1 VLVLFPGLAFGVI
14 SLSLSWHYNK
24 MPFQSLLTK
33 CTDYELESS
42 LSFVRSVGPHTPA
55 PFHPPTPRTP
65 TPQGRAPPS
74 FGNFSTGISKHN
86 NAGEQKQKQDQSED
100 QEAGKPQSLKKNT

>member
-1 VLVLFPGLAFGVI
+1 MHWLRAGELPFI
-14 SLSLSWHYNK
+14 RSLSRPPLFTH
-24 MPFQSLLTK
+24 
-33 CTDYELESS
+33 
-42 LSFVRSVGPHTPA
+42 PH
-55 PFHPPTPRTP
+55 PTPHP
-65 TPQGRAPPS
+65 PQGRAPPS